1 MSRTTS
7 ALLWGGIALVLSSF
21 ALQRLAAVVRDG
33 SIPSLRG
40 EARYRRNLKFVLG
53 LGVLSVGLLVG
64 AAVSALV
71 G

>member
-1 MSRTTS
+1 MSRITS

-21 ALQRLAAVVRDG
+21 AFHRLAAIVRDG
-33 SIPSLRG
+33 AIPSLRG
-40 EARYRRNLKFVLG
+40 EAKYRRNLKFVLG
-53 LGVLSVGLLVG
+53 LGVLGICLLVG